1 MNSSTLPTAPRKA
14 TNVTFEAELLTQA
27 KALEIN
33 ISKAAEAGLARAV
46 AARQSELW
54 LAANQQAIASS
65 NAYVEKN
72 GLPLA
77 RFRNF

>member
-1 MNSSTLPTAPRKA
+1 MAETDVLDAPRKA
-14 TNVTFEAELLTQA
+14 TNVTFEASLLAKA
-27 KALEIN
+27 KALKIN
-33 ISKAAEAGLARAV
+33 ISKAAEEGVARAV
-46 AARQSELW
+46 AARQAEIW
-54 LAANQQAIASS
+54 LENNAAALESS